1 MTTTPA
7 PDPVGLGMLPDE
19 DVTALVD
26 VPTGDLARLR
36 ARLVDQAVTDGLLDV
51 VYDVVA
57 TPVGDLLLAATPVG
71 LVRVAFDVEGHDGVL
86 ARLADRVGPRVLR
99 DPPRLASVARQVH
112 EYLAGE
118 RTAFELPLDL
128 RLTTGFRRAVLERL
142 RSVGYGRTV
151 SYAALAADA
160 GSPRA
165 VRAVGSACATN
176 PLPVV
181 VPCHR
186 VLRSDGSL
194 GGYVG
199 GLPAK
204 RRLLDLERGA
214 A

>member
-1 MTTTPA
+1 MTTTQPWVPEIA
-7 PDPVGLGMLPDE
+7 DLPDA
-19 DVTALVD
+19 DVAVLTETA
-26 VPTGDLARLR
+26 PTDLARLHETLVGR
-36 ARLVDQAVTDGLLDV
+36 ADAAGLVDVG
-51 VYDVVA
+51 YDVVR
-57 TPVGDLLLAATPVG
+57 TPVGDLLLASTSVG

-86 ARLADRVGPRVLR
+86 ATLASRIGPRILR
-99 DPPRLASVARQVH
+99 DPTRVAPVVRQVQ

-118 RTAFELPLDL
+118 RTSFDVALDL

-151 SYAALAADA
+151 SYTTLAAES

-176 PLPVV
+176 PVPVV

-194 GGYVG
+194 GGYIG
-199 GLPAK
+199 GLAAK
-204 RRLLDLERGA
+204 RRLLDLELGA

>member
-1 MTTTPA
+1 MTTTDQTLP
-7 PDPVGLGMLPDE
+7 GLGDLPDD
-19 DVTALVD
+19 DVAALVD
-26 VPTGDLARLR
+26 VAPGDLGRLHDGLVAR
-36 ARLVDQAVTDGLLDV
+36 AEDADLVDLL
-51 VYDVVA
+51 YDLVA

-99 DPPRLASVARQVH
+99 DPARLAPAARQVH

-204 RRLLDLERGA
+204 RRLLDLEHGA